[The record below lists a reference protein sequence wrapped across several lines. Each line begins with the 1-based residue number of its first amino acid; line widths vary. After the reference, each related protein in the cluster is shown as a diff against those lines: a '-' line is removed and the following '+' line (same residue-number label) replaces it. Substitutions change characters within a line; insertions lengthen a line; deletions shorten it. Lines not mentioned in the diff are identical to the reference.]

1 MNLDLLTLNKTILDR
16 FNIDIEKTDENI
28 MTIKGLLEDPDLF
41 GADIRAE
48 LERYTLIN
56 RKAEKERYIAKT
68 GLYISEY
75 IRLLKEQITP
85 LTKDHITSRKSII
98 LSETLDIIKELVF
111 RKGWTDIRLLIDSMG
126 SSITNQISSAMSSNN
141 TNTTSSPTE
150 NYCST
155 CGNYNQDK
163 FEADDV
169 TRKITCLECSC
180 QISTIETGHTH
191 QDYTRVNII
200 GKFVYNRVLH
210 FQDCIKQFQGKQNCK
225 IPDVVY
231 DDLNRKFKS
240 YRLLIDSDNFH
251 ARYSKITPQHILMFL
266 RELKYV
272 KHYENVNVIYY
283 VLTNKRIADISHLE
297 NKLIEDFKQLVSL
310 YDSLHSKDK
319 PDELDR
325 KNFMNVQYLLFQL
338 LRRHGY
344 KCKLEDFSIL
354 KTIDRKLFHDK
365 ICSNLFQ
372 KLGWNFTPTF

>member
-16 FNIDIEKTDENI
+16 FNTDIEKTGENI
-28 MTIKGLLEDPDLF
+28 ITIKSLLNADPDLF
-41 GADIRAE
+41 SADIRTE
-48 LERYTLIN
+48 LENYTRIN
-56 RKAEKERYIAKT
+56 RTLEKKRYVAKT

-75 IRLLKEQITP
+75 LRLLKEQVTAESKEYITNRK
-85 LTKDHITSRKSII
+85 TIITCEIM
-98 LSETLDIIKELVF
+98 DIIKELVF
-111 RKGWTDIRLLIDSMG
+111 RKGWTDIRLLIDTLG
-126 SSITNQISSAMSSNN
+126 SST
-141 TNTTSSPTE
+141 TNTSSSSSSTNGGGSVE
-150 NYCST
+150 NYCSS
-155 CGNYNQDK
+155 CGNNKPDK
-163 FEADDV
+163 FEADDI

-251 ARYSKITPQHILMFL
+251 ARYAKITPQHILMFL

-272 KHYENVNVIYY
+272 KQYENVNVIYY
-283 VLTNKRIADISHLE
+283 VLTNKRIADISDLE
-297 NKLIEDFKQLVSL
+297 SRLIEDFKELVSL